1 MKTDVTRIK
10 HALSGKDKDV
20 LINIIVANVIDR
32 ERLRDDNKRLREL
45 IEEGQPEE
53 AA

>member
-10 HALSGKDKDV
+10 HALSGKDKET
-20 LINIIVANVIDR
+20 LINIIIANVIDR
-32 ERLRDDNKRLREL
+32 ERLRGDNNRLREQ
-45 IEEGQPEE
+45 IEKGQGE